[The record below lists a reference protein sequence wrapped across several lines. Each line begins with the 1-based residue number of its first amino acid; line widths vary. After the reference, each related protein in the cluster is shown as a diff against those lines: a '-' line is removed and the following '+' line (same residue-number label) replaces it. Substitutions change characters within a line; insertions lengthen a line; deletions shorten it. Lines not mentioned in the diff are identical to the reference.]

1 VLKISFVEELEMK
14 RILVALL
21 VLVALLSACSKP
33 KEAASTGSSG
43 SGAKTYVFGVG
54 MPQLDNDGFRA
65 NLIGIR
71 QAAEELGN
79 ITLQSVDA
87 QNTADRQ
94 LQQIEDFITK
104 KVDAII
110 MCPVDSGA
118 AAQVVKKAN
127 AAGIPIVSFDRNIND
142 GVLAGLAESDNVA
155 HGAKAAELLRDAAN
169 KLSVPV
175 AQLQVLELW
184 GSQQTTA
191 GLQRHQGFESKAKE
205 LGISIVAQ
213 LPTDFKADIAY
224 NAVLDAFQANSN
236 INAIYV
242 PSDNALYQGVEAAL
256 KQLGK
261 LIPSGEPGHIIITTV
276 DGGPLGLKGIRNGYI
291 DAIAAQS
298 KLVMSIEAVK
308 IAYATVQGNPPAN
321 KIIQIQPTPVTKENV
336 DDPHLWA
343 NAINTYAL

>member
-1 VLKISFVEELEMK
+1 MLKNIFLEELKMK
-14 RILVALL
+14 KILV
-21 VLVALLSACSKP
+21 VLSVITLILSACSKP
-33 KEAASTGSSG
+33 KEATSTGSSNYG
-43 SGAKTYVFGVG
+43 EKKNYVFGIG

-71 QAAEELGN
+71 QAADELGN

-155 HGAKAAELLRDAAN
+155 HGAKAAELLRDSAN
-169 KLSVPV
+169 KLGVPI
-175 AQLQVLELW
+175 AQLRVLELW

-205 LGISIVAQ
+205 LGIPIVAQ

-224 NAVLDAFQANSN
+224 NAVLDAFQANDE
-236 INAIYV
+236 INAIYI

-261 LIPSGEPGHIIITTV
+261 LIPSGESGHIIITTV
-276 DGGPLGLKGIRNGYI
+276 DGGPLGLRGIRNGI
-291 DAIAAQS
+291 LTLLPRS
-298 KLVMSIEAVK
+298 RNWS
-308 IAYATVQGNPPAN
+308 
-321 KIIQIQPTPVTKENV
+321 
-336 DDPHLWA
+336 
-343 NAINTYAL
+343 

>member
-1 VLKISFVEELEMK
+1 MK
-14 RILVALL
+14 KILVVSLALSL
-21 VLVALLSACSKP
+21 ILAACSKP
-33 KEAASTGSSG
+33 KQTDSASSSAP
-43 SGAKTYVFGVG
+43 SETAYVFGIG

-118 AAQVVKKAN
+118 AAQVVKRAN

-155 HGAKAAELLRDAAN
+155 HGAKAAELLKESAD
-169 KLSVPV
+169 KLGIPV
-175 AQLQVLELW
+175 SSLQVLELW

-191 GLQRHQGFESKAKE
+191 GLQRHQGFETKAKE
-205 LGISIVAQ
+205 LGIPIVAQ

-224 NAVLDAFQANSN
+224 NAVLDAFQANAR
-236 INAIYV
+236 INAIYI

-261 LIPSGEPGHIIITTV
+261 LIPTGEPGHILITTV
-276 DGGPLGLKGIRNGYI
+276 DGGPLGLRGVRSGYI

-298 KLVMSIEAVK
+298 KLVMSVEAVK

-321 KIIQIQPTPVTKENV
+321 KVIQIQPTPVTKDNV
-336 DDPHLWA
+336 DDPQLWA
-343 NAINTYAL
+343 NAINTYDL